1 MGTLI
6 NVIAEDFGYLLS
18 FSLQDSMGNIFNL
31 TGATGL
37 IFKAQITGVSGVKI
51 SSAMSVLN
59 PTAGTCSYTVGAN
72 DFTQEGTYDAQVVVT
87 FGSQVVTFSGIT
99 VNCAPKIPYTQ

>member
-6 NVIAEDFGYLLS
+6 NVIQNDFGFLLS
-18 FSLQDSMGNIFNL
+18 FSLQDSQGNIFSL
-31 TGATGL
+31 VGATSL

-51 SSAMSVLN
+51 SSAMSVLS

-87 FGSQVVTFSGIT
+87 FGSQVITFSGVTI
-99 VNCAPKIPYTQ
+99 NCAPKIPYTQ